1 MARYTA
7 DQNKVLGIHESGTYA
22 TPMAGSSFWIGQV
35 ISNSIDDN
43 ENKIPTRYLGTS
55 TRSIDTM
62 DEGVRDV
69 TGTVTYRNQNFMMA
83 AYAIGSIAET
93 TSGTNIM
100 LYTTSEVGTNV
111 AQSAFTSGS
120 FNPPLSFTIEDSKQA
135 PGTNRNFMRT
145 INGCVPNTVSITASS
160 SEVVSTD
167 LDYLGQTL
175 TFSSGTT
182 TAVTEIT
189 NSPYAFGDTSLTM
202 AGSSITAK
210 EITLE
215 INQNIEGPHY
225 LNGSRD
231 IATPF
236 AGNRDY
242 SLSVTMDLDSAMAA
256 VLYNTYYKST
266 SSFNTVLD
274 FNKDVTATGSQHAI
288 FTLSGCHI
296 SSMDNPSE
304 NEGVTETSMDVI
316 VEKVGLVEYTRDILH
331 PY

>member
-1 MARYTA
+1 
-7 DQNKVLGIHESGTYA
+7 
-22 TPMAGSSFWIGQV
+22 MAGSAFWIGQV
-35 ISNSIDDN
+35 ISNSIDDQ

-69 TGTVTYRNQNFMMA
+69 TGTMTYRNQNFMLA
-83 AYAIGSIAET
+83 AYAIGSVAET
-93 TSGTNIM
+93 LSGPGVIHYTVSEIGNDVRQSAWTSGP
-100 LYTTSEVGTNV
+100 L
-111 AQSAFTSGS
+111 
-120 FNPPLSFTIEDSKQA
+120 NPPISFTLEDSKQA
-135 PGTNRNFMRT
+135 VGTGRNFIRT
-145 INGCVPNTVSITASS
+145 VNGCVPNSISIKASS

-167 LDYLGQTL
+167 VDYLGQTV

-182 TAVTEIT
+182 TSGLVVTR
-189 NSPYAFGDTSLTM
+189 SPYTFGNTSLTV
-202 AGSSITAK
+202 AGSTITAK

-215 INQNIEGPHY
+215 INQNMEGPHY

-231 IATPF
+231 IAVPF

-242 SLSVTMDLDSAMAA
+242 ALSVTMDLDSSMAS

-266 SSFNTVLD
+266 SSFNTTLD

-304 NEGVTETSMDVI
+304 NEGVTETSMEVT
-316 VEKVGLVEYTRDILH
+316 VEKVGLVEYTQDSFL